1 MIFLH
6 ILILYMNLPII
17 YSQSDLIHKYLILL
31 TITNNPINT
40 KQHQTNFLFISVVS
54 TKQQIDN

>member
-6 ILILYMNLPII
+6 ILILYINLPII
-17 YSQSDLIHKYLILL
+17 YSQSDLIHEYLILL

-40 KQHQTNFLFISVVS
+40 KQHQNNFLFILAVS
-54 TKQQIDN
+54 TEQPIDN